1 MKKQINE
8 PDFIGGQGSLTKKEE
23 IALNEYFA
31 NKKKKISALIQKKST
46 TIKKKRTATT

>member
-23 IALNEYFA
+23 LSLREYF
-31 NKKKKISALIQKKST
+31 KID
-46 TIKKKRTATT
+46 

>member
-23 IALNEYFA
+23 IALREYFA
-31 NKKKKISALIQKKST
+31 EKKKKKSARIQKK
-46 TIKKKRTATT
+46 TATTKKSRTLTT